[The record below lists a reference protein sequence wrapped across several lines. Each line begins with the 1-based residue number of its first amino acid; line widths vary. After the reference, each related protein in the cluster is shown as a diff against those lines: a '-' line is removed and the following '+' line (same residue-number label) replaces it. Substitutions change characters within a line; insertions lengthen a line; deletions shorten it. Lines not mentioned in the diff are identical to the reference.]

1 MRCVPRP
8 NPRMSR
14 GFSARP
20 PIHVIRGRSARLHA
34 RDVAFRVGRT
44 RPSPKH
50 VVAMETCAP
59 RLRFGASRDAR
70 FFDRSLA
77 PRVIIGRFASNW
89 GEPKIAPPAYTPE
102 ALADSPVSPP
112 LHRLSFQIADAV
124 TDSTAEAVV
133 ESVQAPVDEHDEVRI
148 TNLPLLETLAG
159 VY

>member
-1 MRCVPRP
+1 
-8 NPRMSR
+8 MSR

-34 RDVAFRVGRT
+34 RDVAFRVGHAR
-44 RPSPKH
+44 SSKH
-50 VVAMETCAP
+50 VVAIETCAP

-77 PRVIIGRFASNW
+77 PHVIIGRFASNW

-124 TDSTAEAVV
+124 TDSAAEAVV

-159 VY
+159 V